1 MFGLRYFQASP
12 TTYVLQYRNG
22 RPVREGAGRSFFY
35 LSPGTTLVAVPLD
48 SVDAPFMFSE
58 VSGDFQE
65 VTVQGQVTYRV
76 SDPQRLA
83 GLMDFSLARNS
94 VYPVEAQNQL
104 RMRVINAVQVQL
116 RAVLQAMMLRQLL
129 RSSDQVVQQVAEG
142 LRGTE
147 TLAALGVEL
156 IGLAVLA
163 IRPSP
168 ETARALEAPV
178 RESLLKEADDATY
191 LRRNAAIEQERAVRE
206 NELNTEIAVETKR
219 RQIREAQ
226 VEADGAVLAKR
237 QEIEDR
243 TLTGDIS
250 IAGRSE
256 ELVTLQARNS
266 GIEAEAKSR
275 TVAQLVKAIE
285 GVDPRVLQALM
296 IGRHDPS
303 AVIAA
308 AFQDLAANAERI
320 GELNVGPDLLRDLMR
335 HAERHEPDGPS
346 PSPSDDATATTSDR
360 PRRRPATGRTG

>member
-22 RPVREGAGRSFFY
+22 RPVREGAGLSFLY
-35 LSPGTTLVAVPLD
+35 LSPGTTIVAVPLD
-48 SVDAPFMFSE
+48 SADAPFMFSE
-58 VSGDFQE
+58 VAGDFQE

-83 GLMDFSLARNS
+83 GLMDFSLANNRG
-94 VYPVEAQNQL
+94 YPIDAQNQL

-116 RAVLQAMMLRQLL
+116 RAVLQTMALRELL
-129 RSSDQVVQQVAEG
+129 RSSDQVVHRVREG
-142 LRGTE
+142 LRSAE
-147 TLAALGVEL
+147 TLSALGVEL
-156 IGLAVLA
+156 IGLAILA
-163 IRPSP
+163 IRPTP

-178 RESLLKEADDATY
+178 REQLLKEADDATY

-206 NELNTEIAVETKR
+206 NELNTEIAVEAKR

-237 QEIEDR
+237 QEIDEN
-243 TLTGDIS
+243 TLTGDIA

-266 GIEAEAKSR
+266 GIEAEAKAK
-275 TVAQLVKAIE
+275 TVAQLVRAIE

-335 HAERHEPDGPS
+335 HADGGPGDPPAPS
-346 PSPSDDATATTSDR
+346 ADQDTKAPARA
-360 PRRRPATGRTG
+360 PRRPGGGRA